1 MQFRVIQRIL
11 GLLLMLFSLT
21 MLPPIM
27 VGWLMG
33 DPDLTPFWKSG
44 GILLVIG
51 GALWLP
57 VRRAHAVLRT
67 RDGFLLVTLFWVVLS
82 MAGALPFVFSDAVA
96 SSFTNGVFEA
106 TSGLTTTGATVYI
119 GLDGFPRSILFWRV
133 ELHWLGGMGIIVLA
147 VAILPMLGVG
157 GMQIYKAETPGPVK
171 DAKLEPRIA
180 ETAKLLWYTYL
191 ILTILC
197 AVAFRLAGMDW
208 FDAVGH
214 SFSVL
219 GTGGFSNHDSSL
231 AFFDSPAIH
240 YIAVIFMFLAGAN
253 FGLHFIAWRGVSLK
267 PYLEDSEFRFY
278 TALTL
283 GAILL
288 VAVSLYAYGT
298 YPDASDALRYSAVHV
313 VSVMTSTGLF
323 LGDHSVWPSFLPIF
337 ITLLVTSGGCS
348 GSTGGGMKAIR
359 FLLLIKQAVREINLL
374 VHPRAHMPI
383 KVNGQ
388 VIDEQIVKAVWGFFF
403 IYAALFMIFMLGLM
417 ADGLNQVTAFSAVA
431 ATINNMGLGL
441 GDVSSNFAGLSDFAK
456 WWLSLCMIMGRL
468 ELMTVLVLLTP
479 AFWRR

>member
-1 MQFRVIQRIL
+1 
-11 GLLLMLFSLT
+11 
-21 MLPPIM
+21 
-27 VGWLMG
+27 
-33 DPDLTPFWKSG
+33 
-44 GILLVIG
+44 
-51 GALWLP
+51 
-57 VRRAHAVLRT
+57 
-67 RDGFLLVTLFWVVLS
+67 
-82 MAGALPFVFSDAVA
+82 
-96 SSFTNGVFEA
+96 
-106 TSGLTTTGATVYI
+106 
-119 GLDGFPRSILFWRV
+119 
-133 ELHWLGGMGIIVLA
+133 
-147 VAILPMLGVG
+147 
-157 GMQIYKAETPGPVK
+157 MQIYKAEAPGPIK

-191 ILTILC
+191 VLTILC
-197 AVAFRLAGMDW
+197 AVAFRIAGMDW

-253 FGLHFIAWRGVSLK
+253 FGLHFIAWRGTTLK
-267 PYLEDSEFRFY
+267 PYTEDSEFRFY
-278 TALTL
+278 TLLTVVSI
-283 GAILL
+283 AI
-288 VAVSLYAYGT
+288 VAVSLFLYGT
-298 YPDASDALRYSAVHV
+298 YPDAFDALRYAAFHV

-323 LGDHSVWPSFLPIF
+323 IGDHSVWPTFLPVF
-337 ITLLVTSGGCS
+337 ITLLVISGGCS

-359 FLLLIKQAVREINLL
+359 FLLLLKQAIREINLL

-388 VIDEQIVKAVWGFFF
+388 VVDEQIVKAVWGFFF
-403 IYAALFMIFMLGLM
+403 IYASLFMVFMLGLM
-417 ADGLNQVTAFSAVA
+417 ADGEDQITAFSAVA

-441 GDVSSNFAGLSDFAK
+441 GDVSTNFKPLTDFGK

-479 AFWRR
+479 AFWRK

>member
-1 MQFRVIQRIL
+1 MQFTVIQRIF
-11 GLLLMLFSLT
+11 GVLLMLFSLT
-21 MLPPIM
+21 MLPPM
-27 VGWLMG
+27 LVGWLMG
-33 DPDLTPFWKSG
+33 DPDVSPFWEAG
-44 GILLVIG
+44 GILLIAG
-51 GALWLP
+51 ILLWLP
-57 VRRAHAVLRT
+57 VRHSHANLRI

-82 MAGALPFVFSDAVA
+82 LAGALPFVFSDAVSA
-96 SSFTNGVFEA
+96 SFTDGVFEA
-106 TSGLTTTGATVYI
+106 ASGLTTTGASVFI
-119 GLDGFPRSILFWRV
+119 GLDGFPRSILFWRT

-157 GMQIYKAETPGPVK
+157 GMQIYKAEAPGPIK

-191 ILTILC
+191 ALTIFC
-197 AVAFRLAGMDW
+197 AIAFRVAGMDW
-208 FDAVGH
+208 FDAVGY

-219 GTGGFSNHDSSL
+219 GTGGFANHDSSL
-231 AFFDSPAIH
+231 DFFKNPAIH
-240 YIAVIFMFLAGAN
+240 YIAVLFMFLAGAN
-253 FGLHFIAWRGVSLK
+253 FGLHFIAWRSNSLK
-267 PYLEDSEFRFY
+267 PYGEDSEFRFY
-278 TALTL
+278 TLLTL
-283 GAILL
+283 AAIG
-288 VAVSLYAYGT
+288 VVTVSLYAYGT
-298 YPDASDALRYSAVHV
+298 YPNAFDALRYASVHV

-359 FLLLIKQAVREINLL
+359 FLLLLKQAIREINLL

-383 KVNGQ
+383 KINGQ
-388 VIDEQIVKAVWGFFF
+388 VVDEQIVKAVWGFFF
-403 IYAALFMIFMLGLM
+403 IYAALFILFMLGLM
-417 ADGLNQVTAFSAVA
+417 ADGEDQVTAFSAVA

-441 GDVSSNFAGLSDFAK
+441 GKVSANFAPLSDFSK